1 MDGEV
6 AVPAA
11 ADREVTVQVAEAD
24 YAVVVAP
31 VIAPDSLN
39 KLSFMP
45 QGSQALG

>member
-6 AVPAA
+6 SLPAA
-11 ADREVTVQVAEAD
+11 ADREVTVQGAEAD

-39 KLSFMP
+39 S
-45 QGSQALG
+45 SVSCHRAARR